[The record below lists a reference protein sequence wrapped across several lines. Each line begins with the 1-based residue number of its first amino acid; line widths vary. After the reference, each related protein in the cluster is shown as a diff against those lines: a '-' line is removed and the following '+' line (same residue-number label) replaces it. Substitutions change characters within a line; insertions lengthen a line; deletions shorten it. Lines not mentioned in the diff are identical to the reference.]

1 MVILYYKLFIYLFL
15 IFTYSYCNLQQC
27 AMKYIA
33 RIINLTIN
41 ESGKA
46 GNMKANSS
54 INLNIIS

>member
-1 MVILYYKLFIYLFL
+1 MILYYKLFIYLFL

-33 RIINLTIN
+33 RIVNLTN
-41 ESGKA
+41 SESGKA

-54 INLNIIS
+54 SNLNNIS

>member
-1 MVILYYKLFIYLFL
+1 MFL